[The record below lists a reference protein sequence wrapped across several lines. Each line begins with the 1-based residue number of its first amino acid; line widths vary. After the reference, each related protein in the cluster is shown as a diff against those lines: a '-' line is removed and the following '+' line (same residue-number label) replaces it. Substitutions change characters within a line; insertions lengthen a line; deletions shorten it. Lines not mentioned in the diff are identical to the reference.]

1 MSKVM
6 SLKMML
12 SGLRII
18 QRLTLRMKMNVAYIA
33 WMMLPKEVNIDG
45 IRNCFHARYPIT
57 QRKCKELAKIS
68 TNLGL
73 R

>member
-45 IRNCFHARYPIT
+45 MKAFFHARYSIKH
-57 QRKCKELAKIS
+57 RKCKELEKRVPIR
-68 TNLGL
+68 G
-73 R
+73 